1 MKWKNGVRVSHD
13 GTVFSNVTSGLTDQD
28 REWLASEE
36 AKALIG
42 SHQLYAR
49 IKAMQEGQNGAL
61 RHPVFLG
68 FKIMDKPERIE
79 FDESI

>member
-1 MKWKNGVRVSHD
+1 MRITHD
-13 GTVFSNVTSGLTDQD
+13 GHNFTNVTSGLTDEE
-28 REWLASEE
+28 REWLASKE
-36 AKALIG
+36 ATELIKITN
-42 SHQLYAR
+42 YTR